1 MYKNSVKIAILVIVL
16 CFGFFFAKVYQPA
29 GKTIRIYKNA
39 LKDYDNANYS
49 NSYYLFSKVGYLS
62 ALKPVAIYRQA
73 LCAKALGDKKTELKS
88 YQKLLKYYPKNKLSM
103 EARYQAGQ
111 LLVDVNPKRAQ
122 KYFNAVSKSD
132 MDEDYKIASAYYNAR
147 IEASKYKF
155 SKNIFKQRKS
165 DKIEQAFRQYLE
177 HAPDGRLAVS
187 VAKSWLKFNPNL
199 ATKDKLLVARAYY
212 LASMYNDAES
222 MVKDLSN
229 QDSWALKA
237 SIAFAK
243 KDISKT
249 TALVEEGVMKYS
261 DNVSTQDYK
270 NAVEN
275 YLDIY
280 KNDEKYTYTSK
291 LFSLGKGS
299 NKDYLWNLKCETSP
313 KEEKAGCFS
322 SLYANYSD
330 SEYAKNALYQLFA
343 LALSDKNYTEIKRL
357 SHDYLNRFS
366 DSEKAPEVMFWAGK
380 TELKY
385 SRVADARNTFQTI
398 INKYPDS
405 YYAYRSFWILN
416 GIGGAVI
423 KASLEY
429 KPVVYPYKYPSKG
442 EFLYNLLSVDDYDL
456 ASKFTKDEF
465 IKSWV
470 EYKKGNYSK
479 SALIA
484 RDAMAN
490 MDVKPVKNDLRWRLV
505 YPQNYYIQV
514 HRYAGQY
521 KNNDALIMSIIREES
536 YFNSEAQSAVGAIGL
551 MQLMPSTAHDIG
563 QQNGMEF
570 NTYYL
575 LNPELNIKL
584 GNMYFST
591 LRGMLGN
598 KDVYAVAGYNGGIG
612 SVSKWKSNL
621 KYMDIDEFVEQIP
634 YEETKTY
641 VKKVFRSYWNY
652 TRIYQEQ

>member
-1 MYKNSVKIAILVIVL
+1 MYKNNLKIAILIIVL

-29 GKTIRIYKNA
+29 GKAIRIYKNA

-49 NSYYLFSKVGYLS
+49 NSYYLFSRVGYLS
-62 ALKPVAIYRQA
+62 SLKPVAIYRQA

-88 YQKLLKYYPKNKLSM
+88 YQKLFKYYPTNKLSM
-103 EARYQAGQ
+103 EAKYQAGQ
-111 LLVDVNPKRAQ
+111 LLSEENPKLAQ

-132 MDEDYKIASAYYNAR
+132 LDEDYKIASAYYNAKIDASR
-147 IEASKYKF
+147 LKYSKNLFPKRKASK
-155 SKNIFKQRKS
+155 
-165 DKIEQAFRQYLE
+165 IEHSFREYLE
-177 HAPDGRLAVS
+177 HAPDGRLAIN
-187 VAKSWLKFNPNL
+187 VANSWIKFNSNL
-199 ATKDKLLVARAYY
+199 APKDKLLVAKAYY
-212 LASMYNDAES
+212 LASMYNDAELIL
-222 MVKDLSN
+222 KDLSN

-243 KDISKT
+243 KDIQKT
-249 TALVEEGVMKYS
+249 SALVEEGVMKYA

-275 YLDIY
+275 YLKVY

-291 LFSLGKGS
+291 LFSLAKGK
-299 NKDYLWNLKCETSP
+299 NKDYLWNLKCETSS

-322 SLYANYSD
+322 SLYANYPD
-330 SEYAKNALYQLFA
+330 GEYSKNALYQLFY
-343 LALSDKNYTEIKRL
+343 LALLDKNYTEIKRL
-357 SHDYLNRFS
+357 SHDYLNRFANS
-366 DSEKAPEVMFWAGK
+366 TQAPEVMFWAAK

-385 SRVADARNTFQTI
+385 SRVAEARNSFQEI
-398 INKYPDS
+398 INKFPDS

-416 GIGGAVI
+416 SIGGAVI

-442 EFLYNLLSVDDYDL
+442 EFLYNLLSVDDYEL

-484 RDAMAN
+484 RDAMAKL
-490 MDVKPVKNDLRWRLV
+490 DVKPVKNDLRWRLV

-536 YFNSEAQSAVGAIGL
+536 YFNSEAQSSVGAIGL
-551 MQLMPSTAHDIG
+551 MQLMPTTAHDIG
-563 QQNGMEF
+563 QKNGLDF

-591 LRGMLGN
+591 LRGMLDN
-598 KDVYAVAGYNGGIG
+598 KDVYAVASYNGGIG
-612 SVSKWKSNL
+612 SVSKWKADL
-621 KYMDIDEFVEQIP
+621 K
-634 YEETKTY
+634 
-641 VKKVFRSYWNY
+641 
-652 TRIYQEQ
+652 